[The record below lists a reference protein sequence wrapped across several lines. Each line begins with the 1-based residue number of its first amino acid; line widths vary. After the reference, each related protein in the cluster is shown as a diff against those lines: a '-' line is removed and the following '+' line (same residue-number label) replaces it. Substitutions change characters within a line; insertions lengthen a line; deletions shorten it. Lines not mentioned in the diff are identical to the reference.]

1 MWFSWHNMYSTC
13 ACKFL
18 CCVFS
23 GVLIPKQQFYSYL
36 SFNLHYYTKSLH
48 LGYIIHLFVMHDKS
62 LTTEVLQIELLAVQ
76 RKASVMWLSL
86 FAFSENMKWL
96 SLSGY
101 CSLFSQNLLPFF
113 VVSLSIFLSTLIIFL
128 FLIHVP
134 KLWCRYFFTCK
145 KYFYF
150 FWHSYM

>member
-1 MWFSWHNMYSTC
+1 M
-13 ACKFL
+13 

-23 GVLIPKQQFYSYL
+23 GVYQNSYL

-76 RKASVMWLSL
+76 RKASVMWLLL

-134 KLWCRYFFTCK
+134 KLWCQYFFTCQ
-145 KYFYF
+145 KYIF
-150 FWHSYM
+150 FFLTLLHVVFSGIFSVPTVLSPTHT